1 MPRRVLA
8 LIALVGTFVLI
19 ACQGAPAAP
28 ALSDPKEILSQ
39 SIASLANVKTISVNG
54 SFTGNVKAAELG
66 GNFDLSSIKLTAAL
80 DAANKKAR
88 FSIDAPT
95 LMGTKI
101 DALVIDKVAYFKI
114 AGPFAAMAGAT
125 ADKYTKTDIPEGSA
139 APVTN
144 PGDVAKAVA
153 EIKAGLEKLPAPT
166 KGANEKCGDQDCY
179 HVTMKVTAADIQKLD
194 STAASVAG
202 TGDATLDIWSRTN
215 DLRPAKLGLSVATPD
230 QGTFG
235 ATFDFTYDTQVSVD
249 APPADQIAP

>member
-1 MPRRVLA
+1 MPRRLLAILA
-8 LIALVGTFVLI
+8 LISTFAVI

-39 SIASLANVKTISVNG
+39 SIASLANVKTIEVNG
-54 SFTGNVKAAELG
+54 SFTGSVKAAELG

-88 FSIDAPT
+88 FTLDAPT
-95 LMGTKI
+95 LMGTKV
-101 DALVIDKVAYFKI
+101 DALIIDKVAYFKV
-114 AGPFAAMAGAT
+114 AGPFAAMAGGT
-125 ADKYTKTDIPEGSA
+125 ADKYTRTDIPDSSS

-153 EIKAGLEKLPAPT
+153 EIKAALDKLPAPT

-179 HVTMKVTAADIQKLD
+179 HVSMKVTSADIQKLD
-194 STAASVAG
+194 PTAASMTG

-215 DLRPAKLGLSVATPD
+215 DLRPAKFALTVASPD

-235 ATFDFTYDTQVSVD
+235 ATFELKYDTQVSVD